1 MTEKNNIIVNTKS
14 LAERP
19 PIQLREESVSKVEAV
34 LYFDN
39 NINNKISSQEIKK
52 PNIKESSQ
60 SLKNSLNFSKA
71 QTKSKFYEKRYD
83 AFGILI
89 EHGGKQ
95 KVSFIDRVTKN
106 NLIEVIK
113 VDNFKEYNK
122 MEEVVPIYGNAC
134 NGCCILI

>member
-1 MTEKNNIIVNTKS
+1 MTENKNKNNINNIKS

-19 PIQLREESVSKVEAV
+19 PIELKEKSISKVEEV

-39 NINNKISSQEIKK
+39 NINKNSSQEIKQA
-52 PNIKESSQ
+52 NIKESSQ

-71 QTKSKFYEKRYD
+71 QTKSKFFEKRYD

-89 EHGGKQ
+89 EHGGKH
-95 KVSFIDRVTKN
+95 KVSFIDKVTKN
-106 NLIEVIK
+106 NLVEVIK

-122 MEEVVPIYGNAC
+122 MEEIAPKYG
-134 NGCCILI
+134 NGCCFLI